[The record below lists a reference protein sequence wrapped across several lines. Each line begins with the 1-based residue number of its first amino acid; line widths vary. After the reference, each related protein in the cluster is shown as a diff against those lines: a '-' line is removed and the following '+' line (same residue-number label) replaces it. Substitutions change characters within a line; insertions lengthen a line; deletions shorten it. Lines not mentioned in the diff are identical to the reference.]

1 MTDAPRDLLA
11 IRPMPHRDDGDPAAL
26 QWLQRVNR
34 DPDMFTS
41 ARRVASWLAYHGGGE
56 AIRPAQIAADL
67 EMRLR
72 TVRTALE
79 ALDRADHII
88 LRPSMRIGALK
99 LRLRDYLPRITLI
112 RHDPSACPF

>member
-1 MTDAPRDLLA
+1 MTDDLADLIA
-11 IRPMPHRDDGDPAAL
+11 LRPMPHRDDGDASAPT
-26 QWLQRVNR
+26 WLQRVNR

-41 ARRVASWLAYHGGGE
+41 ARRVAAWLANHGGGE

-67 EMRLR
+67 DTRLR

-79 ALDRADHII
+79 ALDRADFII

-99 LRLRDYLPRITLI
+99 LRLRD
-112 RHDPSACPF
+112 